1 MEEFK
6 KRLIHLIHA
15 KPLSWKAV
23 YTLLKI
29 DPCLSSLYSP
39 SFAESINANVKTSL
53 TKLQKIP
60 IDSLLEYYHS
70 HDVQLISFFDEDY
83 PLQLKAIHQPPWI
96 LFTKGD
102 KTLLEQPFP
111 LAVVGS
117 REATPY
123 GKQAIE
129 TLFPELIKYEA
140 IIISGLAKGIDAYA
154 HKTAIKLGGRTIGVI
169 AGGINHLYPKENHE
183 LAKFMMKEHLVVSE
197 YPPDTKPEKWQFPLR
212 NRIIGGLGKGT
223 LVIEAKKRSGSFITA
238 DFALNEGREVFAVP
252 GSILTPSSVG
262 TNELIQ
268 LGAKLVKEPKD
279 IIEEIF
285 PNLYPIEKNYKNGS
299 F

>member
-1 MEEFK
+1 MDEFK

-15 KPLSWKAV
+15 SPLSWKTV
-23 YTLLKI
+23 YTLLKA

-39 SFAESINANVKTSL
+39 SFAQSSNDNVKISL
-53 TKLQKIP
+53 AKLQKIS
-60 IDSLLEYYHS
+60 IDALLDYYHS
-70 HDVQLISFFDEDY
+70 NDIHLISLFDEDY
-83 PLQLKAIHQPPWI
+83 PMHLKAIHQPPWI
-96 LFTKGD
+96 LFAKGD
-102 KTLLEQPFP
+102 ISLLGQPFP

-129 TLFPELIKYEA
+129 ILFPELIKYKA
-140 IIISGLAKGIDAYA
+140 VIISGLAKGIDAHA
-154 HKTAIKLGGRTIGVI
+154 HKMAIKLGGRTIGVI
-169 AGGINHLYPKENHE
+169 AGGIHHLYPKENLE
-183 LAKFMMKEHLVVSE
+183 LAKFMMKDHLVLSE

-212 NRIIGGLGKGT
+212 NRIIGGLAKGT

-285 PNLYPIEKNYKNGS
+285 SGL
-299 F
+299 